1 MQQTPLLH
9 LLVAFFLFP
18 PGLPAQ
24 ESKLT
29 SSSLPEFLARYEE
42 SLNPLDGVYAELEV
56 ENLPLRDETGQP
68 VGRRPINDHRKALA
82 DLRQTLRQL
91 AATPQDLVFVT
102 TVFVQTEALA
112 DDLFDLSQVAYD
124 NDREELAKRLAD
136 LLTGVDQSKERIES
150 YALSLAAEMQER
162 IHKLEDEN
170 RDLQQKLKEA
180 MAHSKARG
188 VPRRLDPQPR

>member
-1 MQQTPLLH
+1 M
-9 LLVAFFLFP
+9 
-18 PGLPAQ
+18 
-24 ESKLT
+24 
-29 SSSLPEFLARYEE
+29 
-42 SLNPLDGVYAELEV
+42 DGVYAELEV